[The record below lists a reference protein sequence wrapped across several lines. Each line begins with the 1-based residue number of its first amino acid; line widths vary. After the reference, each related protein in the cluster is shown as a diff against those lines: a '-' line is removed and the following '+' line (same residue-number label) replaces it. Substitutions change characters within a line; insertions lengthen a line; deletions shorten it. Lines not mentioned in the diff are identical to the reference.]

1 MYTCYM
7 YMCVYIY
14 IYIYI
19 YAYIFV
25 IVIVIVIIIIIIIIR
40 RQPPR
45 LSARAALASARPEAT
60 MKTLGL
66 RGRQKRSAWAAQ
78 R

>member
-1 MYTCYM
+1 
-7 YMCVYIY
+7 MCTYIY

-19 YAYIFV
+19 YAYRFV
-25 IVIVIVIIIIIIIIR
+25 IVIVIVIIIIIIIIIR